1 MKNFK
6 NKFAIIKEW
15 VRKNFAKK
23 YLLIGLSALLWL
35 IPASSPHGAIPYLPL
50 CIADPRPAAGW
61 GVLWFPRD
69 SNFALAAGRELLARP
84 DYPAA
89 LCYLRL
95 AEESH
100 QQDPE
105 FLSELGEAYWGTGNR
120 EMAFAQWE
128 KALVLNPDLDD
139 LLSRLWKGYFQA
151 EYWDQAEQAIGR
163 WLSRQADDVEA
174 KYALALIRAARNPG
188 SALDLLVDLQSA
200 PKPIAENARS
210 LEAVIRAAIA
220 KRIPEYIFAATGEEL
235 LRLDEPAL
243 AKEALRRA
251 IERNPNYGEAY
262 TLLGLAQE
270 ATGEDPEESYRKGV
284 ALAPNSAFA
293 CLVYGAWLRRQGE
306 LALAR
311 WWLIQAWIARPGD
324 WIIAAELAQ
333 VDFVLG
339 NLGDA
344 EGWVLQAVEANPNE
358 PEAWIMLA
366 GFYIENDFRVEESGI
381 PAARQAVI
389 LAPNN
394 DRALD
399 MLGLGWFKV
408 GDFSEAERM
417 FLRALEQNPN
427 SASTHLHLG
436 MCYWEQGR
444 IPEAK
449 AEWET
454 VLRLD
459 PDGSAGHRAKEL
471 LEKQ

>member
-6 NKFAIIKEW
+6 NRFAKIKEW

-23 YLLIGLSALLWL
+23 YLLIGLSAFLWL
-35 IPASSPHGAIPYLPL
+35 VPASSPHGAIPYLPL
-50 CIADPRPAAGW
+50 CVADPRPATGW
-61 GVLWFPRD
+61 GVLWFPQD
-69 SNFALAAGRELLARP
+69 ANLALTAGRELLARP

-89 LCYLRL
+89 VCYLRL

-105 FLSELGEAYWGTGNR
+105 FLSDLGDAYWGAGSR
-120 EMAFAQWE
+120 EMALAEWE
-128 KALVLNPDLDD
+128 KALALDPALDD
-139 LLSRLWKGYFQA
+139 LSTRLWRGYFQA
-151 EYWDQAEQAIGR
+151 EYWDQAEQAIEHR
-163 WLSRQADDVEA
+163 LLRQADDVEA

-188 SALDLLVDLQSA
+188 SALELLVDLHSA
-200 PKPIAENARS
+200 PKPISEHARS

-220 KRIPEYIFAATGEEL
+220 KRVPEYIFAATGEEL
-235 LRLDEPAL
+235 LRLEQPAL

-262 TLLGLAQE
+262 ALLGLAQE
-270 ATGEDPEESYRKGV
+270 STGEDPEESYRKGV

-306 LALAR
+306 LVLAR
-311 WWLIQAWIARPGD
+311 WWLVQAWIARPGD
-324 WIIAAELAQ
+324 WIIAAELSQ
-333 VDFVLG
+333 VDFLQG

-358 PEAWIMLA
+358 PEAWIVLA
-366 GFYIENDFRVEESGI
+366 AFYIENDFRVEESGI

-389 LAPNN
+389 LAPKN

-399 MLGLGWFKV
+399 MLGLGWFKA

-417 FLRALEQNPN
+417 FLRALEQNPD
-427 SASTHLHLG
+427 SASAHLHLG
-436 MCYWEQGR
+436 MCYFEQGR
-444 IPEAK
+444 AAEAK

-459 PDGSAGHRAKEL
+459 PNGSTGRRAKEL
-471 LEKQ
+471 LEQK